1 MAEDTRD
8 RDGGGPR
15 PPRRGA
21 NTLPGVLQYVAGI
34 EGADASAPT
43 APMDEERR
51 QFLSEALQNLT
62 TDHVKRLQQLMD
74 TLAKPEDGPN
84 DQSEVEEKED
94 ALEELIEWC
103 DDVDF
108 GSDFLKMGGVEF
120 LTRFIDSGHSG
131 LRWRILDLMATILQ
145 NNEWAQNQAREKCWL
160 SIFIKALEKDPV
172 NLVRIK
178 GLYAISCTVREHDV
192 NRREFLDEYD
202 GLSVLLRASQSDVEK
217 IQVKSIFLMTSIVNS
232 DPSTCDPLHQM
243 GIIEQ
248 LVGLAFQHVDSADA
262 DGGISSGATDANFL
276 TEHVLSALCFFASSH
291 SGCLEECRRP
301 DLPLRSTVE
310 KRLAQVKEDDQFEE
324 ERYYAKKLLA
334 LLGDG
339 PDDEEDNTNN
349 CDTER

>member
-1 MAEDTRD
+1 M
-8 RDGGGPR
+8 
-15 PPRRGA
+15 
-21 NTLPGVLQYVAGI
+21 
-34 EGADASAPT
+34 
-43 APMDEERR
+43 R
-51 QFLSEALQNLT
+51 QF
-62 TDHVKRLQQLMD
+62 KRD
-74 TLAKPEDGPN
+74 KVHRELAKWNCVGICHN
-84 DQSEVEEKED
+84 KV
-94 ALEELIEWC
+94 
-103 DDVDF
+103 
-108 GSDFLKMGGVEF
+108 
-120 LTRFIDSGHSG
+120 FIHNHS
-131 LRWRILDLMATILQ
+131 
-145 NNEWAQNQAREKCWL
+145 
-160 SIFIKALEKDPV
+160 
-172 NLVRIK
+172 
-178 GLYAISCTVREHDV
+178 
-192 NRREFLDEYD
+192 
-202 GLSVLLRASQSDVEK
+202 
-217 IQVKSIFLMTSIVNS
+217 QVKSIFLMTSIVNS

-339 PDDEEDNTNN
+339 PDEEEDNTNN